1 MRDLAPTHVARAV
14 ALIESGQTYRPVARA
29 LGASKS
35 TINRNVLRYRAT
47 GSYDRRRG
55 QGRKRSTTVRDDR
68 FIVLQTLRNR
78 SQTAVQ
84 TRSALEEVRGVQISE
99 RTVRRRLK
107 EVELGS
113 YVPAKVPKLEVRPR
127 VARLAFG
134 REHENWNIDQW
145 SQVLF
150 TDESRFCVN
159 TIYGRERIWRRR
171 GERYSQCNFTPKVPF
186 GGGSIMIWGRI
197 GLGARTELV
206 IVDMG
211 TLNADRYITNFLQDH
226 VVPFAPH
233 IGDNFILMQ
242 DNARPHI
249 ARCVTNFIT
258 ETEITKM
265 DWPARSPDMNPI
277 EHVWDMLGKR
287 VKARIPAPQT
297 TQALQTM
304 LLEEWDN
311 LPQELIDNSIRSMP
325 RRMIALIRAR
335 GGNTRY

>member
-1 MRDLAPTHVARAV
+1 
-14 ALIESGQTYRPVARA
+14 
-29 LGASKS
+29 
-35 TINRNVLRYRAT
+35 
-47 GSYDRRRG
+47 
-55 QGRKRSTTVRDDR
+55 
-68 FIVLQTLRNR
+68 
-78 SQTAVQ
+78 VQ
-84 TRSALEEVRGVQISE
+84 TRSAFEEVRGIQISE

-113 YVPAKVPKLEVRPR
+113 YIPAKAPKLEVRHR

-150 TDESRFCVN
+150 TDESRFCIN
-159 TIYGRERIWRRR
+159 TIDGRERIWRRR

-186 GGGSIMIWGRI
+186 GGGSIMVWGGI

-206 IVDMG
+206 IVDRG
-211 TLNADRYITNFLQDH
+211 TLNADRYITNILQDH

-249 ARCVTNFIT
+249 ARCVTNFLT
-258 ETEITKM
+258 ETGITKM
-265 DWPARSPDMNPI
+265 DWPARSSDMNPI

-287 VKARIPAPQT
+287 VKARIPASQT

-335 GGNTRY
+335 RD